1 MKRCLA
7 LVVFCTL
14 SIPAFSIN
22 HLYDSGNDFLSEC
35 SALDKEASLTSSEMF
50 KNVQCISY
58 TRGLIDGS
66 IHENA
71 RINFES
77 KIKLPLPPF
86 PFCLPDDAK
95 DLQVGRVVLKYIRDN
110 PENAHVAT
118 SALVFAAL
126 RKAFPCSRK

>member
-35 SALDKEASLTSSEMF
+35 SALDKEASLTRSEMF

-58 TRGLIDGS
+58 TRGLITALPRD
-66 IHENA
+66 A

-86 PFCLPDDAK
+86 QFCLPDDAK

-110 PENAHVAT
+110 LENAHVAT